1 MSPVKRAFDSGNRQS
16 PLLGKESKGNSDNIS
31 GDEDGSQN
39 DSRMFSLTKFKY
51 CPSFTKSHILL
62 VNKRFL
68 TYSKT
73 LFTGDSTLGHN
84 NMVNYTYEG
93 WKERWFMST
102 NAKDI
107 GILYF
112 IFAIFSGLIGTS
124 FSLLIRMELS
134 GPGVQYISDNQLYNS
149 IITAHA
155 ILMIFF
161 MVMPALIGGFGNFFL
176 PLLIGGPD
184 MAYPRLNNLS
194 FWLLVPSLALLL
206 LSACLEGG
214 AGTGWT
220 LKYKELFYGNMK
232 ANKLF
237 SMRETLQVIYYFILH
252 VTHYSCLIF
261 FCALTK
267 YIMIYVKI
275 CGSRRQYAWLK
286 NQQRFS
292 SHQRLNEEHLN
303 NNINFEEWLVGFTD
317 GDGNFLISRQVV
329 NETIKWN
336 LGFKITQSKY
346 NARVLNYIKK
356 NLGVGS
362 ITEDGNKVQFFI
374 RNRKTIE
381 TVIIPVFDKY
391 SLLTVKYF
399 DYLKLK
405 KALFVLNNNELTKEE
420 KDQELIKIKSSK
432 LADNYISPAWKKAIL
447 PLTDMSSINNVMTKS
462 WVIGFIEAEGSFYLT
477 NKSSEII
484 VHGFGLTQKLDKIVL
499 ESIGILLG
507 IKNNVKYKELYNH
520 YILDTTNSRAIKNVI
535 EYFKYTM
542 KGMKSLEYKIWA
554 RSYVKYKSNYNKLF
568 KIRELVR
575 RIRKNF

>member
-1 MSPVKRAFDSGNRQS
+1 VFDRGNRQS
-16 PLLGKESKGNSDNIS
+16 AQLYEEDEGNLDNTS
-31 GDEDGSQN
+31 EDGSHS
-39 DSRMFSLTKFKY
+39 DSTISNLAKFKY
-51 CPSFTKSHILL
+51 CLSSAKLYTLGI
-62 VNKRFL
+62 NKRFF
-68 TYSKT
+68 TCSKT
-73 LFTGDSTLGHN
+73 LFTGDSALSQN
-84 NMVNYTYEG
+84 NIVNYTYEG

-134 GPGVQYISDNQLYNS
+134 GPGVQYISGNQLYNS

-194 FWLLVPSLALLL
+194 FWLLIPSLALLL

-220 LKYKELFYGNMK
+220 LKYKELFYGNIE

-252 VTHYSCLIF
+252 VPHYSYLIF
-261 FCALTK
+261 FDTLTK
-267 YIMIYVKI
+267 YIMMYVKI
-275 CGSRRQYAWLK
+275 CGSRRQCAWLK

-292 SHQRLNEEHLN
+292 SHQRLNEEHLS

-317 GDGNFLISRQVV
+317 GDGNFHISRQVV
-329 NETIKWN
+329 NETTKWN
-336 LGFKITQSKY
+336 LGFKIAQSKY
-346 NARVLNYIKK
+346 NARVLNYIKG

-362 ITEDGNKVQFFI
+362 ITEDGDKVQFFI

-381 TVIIPVFDKY
+381 TVIIPIFDKY
-391 SLLTVKYF
+391 SLLTTKHF
-399 DYLKLK
+399 DYLKLR
-405 KALFVLNNNELTKEE
+405 KALFVLNNDELTKEE
-420 KDQELIKIKSSK
+420 KDQELTKVKSSK
-432 LADNYISPAWKKAIL
+432 PANDYISPAWKKANL
-447 PLTDMSSINNVMTKS
+447 PLTDVNSINNVMTKS
-462 WVIGFIEAEGSFYLT
+462 WIIGFIEAEGSFYLT
-477 NKSSEII
+477 NKSSERI

-520 YILDTTNSRAIKNVI
+520 YILDTTNSRAIENII

-554 RSYVKYKSNYNKLF
+554 RSYVKYKSNYNRLF

-575 RIRKNF
+575 RMRINFKMKV